1 MLIRILTSLVGLAV
15 FFAVIFAHEYVL
27 SGAIAV
33 IALLMLYEVYGAM
46 DTKKELR
53 GTGYAACLMMFA
65 SVFAGKPLLAFYAA
79 IILFMAVMVFTH
91 GKVKC
96 SEALSTAAI
105 TVFISASMLSLVFIR
120 SRFGVYAVIM
130 PFVVAWLTDTGA
142 YFAGS
147 LLGKHKLVPQIS
159 PKKTVEGA
167 IGGILLASASVVVFG
182 MIFAERGIGTA
193 DIVKLVAV
201 GAVGSVVSQVG
212 DLAASCIKRDFGK
225 KDYGTALPGHGGFMD
240 RFDSVLFAAPFVYF
254 ALQFFGI

>member
-15 FFAVIFAHEYVL
+15 FFAVIFAHQYVL

-46 DTKKELR
+46 DIKKVLR
-53 GTGYAACLMMFA
+53 GTGYAACLIMFA
-65 SVFAGKPLLAFYAA
+65 SVFAGKPLFGFYAA
-79 IILFMAVMVFTH
+79 IILFMAVMVFIH
-91 GKVKC
+91 GKAKC
-96 SEALSTAAI
+96 SETLSAAAI

-120 SRFGVYAVIM
+120 DRFGAYSVIL

-147 LLGKHKLVPQIS
+147 FFGKHKLVPQIS
-159 PKKTVEGA
+159 PKKTIEGA
-167 IGGILLASASVVVFG
+167 IGGILLASAAVAVFG
-182 MIFAERGIGTA
+182 MIFAERVTGIA
-193 DIVKLVAV
+193 DILKLVAV
-201 GAVGSVVSQVG
+201 GAIGSVVSQIG